1 MRLRRSGKLRHHLA
15 LLLTA
20 ALMSSGLAAA
30 STATAA
36 GDGSAAASAAKA
48 PEPHGLKGEYY
59 SQSAPGAFD
68 FHQLKAI
75 GFDRNIDFDNLEP
88 RLGYATGKSDDA
100 TVRWTGKI
108 VPEKSGA
115 HTFSMIGDNGFRL
128 WIDGRTAIDHW
139 VDDWDREQQSAPVE
153 LTAGKAYDIK
163 VEYFEHFG
171 GSNLHLRWT
180 EPGGAKEA
188 IPQSAFRLPDGFD
201 YDGATA
207 ATVQRDGRFLKLEFG
222 QELAAP
228 PAGLTDHLEAV
239 IGGAKWPLDKARL
252 DPADP
257 RALLVGLKQ
266 PVVGNKTGTARGTA
280 ELRYDGKGGLKGT
293 DGDQVDAFWSS
304 GSNKST
310 YELRS
315 KWADE
320 VGPDN
325 ALPEYPRPQLKR
337 ADWRNLNG
345 SWQFAAAAAGE
356 QPPVGKKLKEKI
368 LVPYPVESELSGV
381 QRHEDRMWYRRTF
394 TVPAGWK
401 VGDKRDDQRLKLNFG
416 AVDWHAKVYVNGA
429 EVADHKGGYDK
440 FSADVTDALKP
451 GRTQEL
457 IVGVY
462 DPTDSPN
469 GENPPVGKQRLD
481 PSGIWYTPSSGIWQT
496 VWMEPVARDH
506 AESLKITP
514 DVRGKQVTV
523 EARGVRAGVP
533 VRAVAYEGG
542 KRVAVAS
549 GRSGKPLR
557 LTLRKPHLWSPDD
570 PFLYDLRVTVGQDKW
585 GKRGDSVRSYFG
597 MRSLSVEKIDG
608 TPRTVLNGK
617 PTFLMA
623 TLDQGFWPDG
633 LHTAPTD
640 EALAYDLKMHKEM
653 GFNSVRKHIKVEPDR
668 WFHWA
673 DKLGLMVWQDMPSMR
688 SDRNPSTAAR
698 AQYEHEMKQM
708 IDEHASSPSVVMWVT
723 FNEGWGQYDHAR
735 IADQAKAWD
744 PTRLIN
750 GMSGLNLGADGGKG
764 DIMDEHGYPS
774 PAIPPKPDGRRA
786 LVNGEYGG
794 LGLAVP
800 GHAWSVQQS
809 YVDVDAAKYTEEYL
823 TKLREVHALACKGGN
838 GAVYTQISDV
848 EGELNGL
855 LTYDRKVV
863 KPDVPR
869 LRAAHEALIR
879 DASQAPVR
887 GCD

>member
-1 MRLRRSGKLRHHLA
+1 MRPRRSGKLRHQLA
-15 LLLTA
+15 LLLSA
-20 ALMSSGLAAA
+20 ALVFTGLAAA

-36 GDGSAAASAAKA
+36 GDEASDPGVQA
-48 PEPHGLKGEYY
+48 PEVHGLKGEYY
-59 SQSAPGAFD
+59 TQSAPGAFD
-68 FHQLKAI
+68 FHELKAT
-75 GFDRNIDFDNLEP
+75 GFDRSIDFDNLEP
-88 RLGYATGKSDDA
+88 RLNFATGRSDDA
-100 TVRWTGKI
+100 TVRWTGKV

-128 WIDGRTAIDHW
+128 WVDGKLAIDHW
-139 VDDWDREQQSAPVE
+139 VDDWDREQTVQPVE

-163 VEYFEHFG
+163 VEYFEHYG

-180 EPGGAKEA
+180 EPGGTKEA
-188 IPQSAFRLPDGFD
+188 VPQSAFRLPDGWD
-201 YDGATA
+201 YEGATA
-207 ATVQRDGRFLKLEFG
+207 ATVQKDGRALKLEFA
-222 QELAAP
+222 QELKAP
-228 PAGLTDHLEAV
+228 PAGLTDHVEAV
-239 IGGAKWPLDKARL
+239 IGGAKWPLDSAKL

-257 RALLVGLKQ
+257 RAVLVTLKQ

-280 ELRYDGKGGLKGT
+280 DLRYDGKGGLTGA
-293 DGDQVDAFWSS
+293 DGKEVGAFWSS
-304 GSNKST
+304 GPNKST
-310 YELRS
+310 YELRT
-315 KWADE
+315 KWADD
-320 VGPDN
+320 VGPGN

-345 SWQFAAAAAGE
+345 SWQFAAAEAGE

-368 LVPYPVESELSGV
+368 LVPYPVESQLSGL

-394 TVPAGWK
+394 TVPADWK
-401 VGDKRDDQRLKLNFG
+401 VDDGKTGKRLKLNFG
-416 AVDWHAKVYVNGA
+416 AVDWHAKVYVNGT
-429 EVADHKGGYDK
+429 EVAEHKGGYDK

-451 GRTQEL
+451 GKTQEL

-462 DPTDSPN
+462 DPTDSPG

-514 DVRGKQVTV
+514 DVKTKQVTV
-523 EARGVRAGVP
+523 ETKGVRAGVP
-533 VRAVAYEGG
+533 VHAAAYEG
-542 KRVAVAS
+542 KKKVAEAS
-549 GRSGKPLR
+549 GRTGEPLK
-557 LTLRKPHLWSPDD
+557 LTLKKPRLWSPDD
-570 PFLYDLRVTVGQDKW
+570 PFLYDLKVTVGG
-585 GKRGDSVRSYFG
+585 GKRADRLQSYFG
-597 MRSLSVEKIDG
+597 MRSITVEKIDG

-668 WFHWA
+668 WFYWA
-673 DKLGLMVWQDMPSMR
+673 DKLGLMVWQDMPSTSAGR
-688 SDRNPSTAAR
+688 TPDTAAR
-698 AQYEHEMKQM
+698 AQFEREMKQM
-708 IDEHASSPSVVMWVT
+708 IDEHSNSPSIVMWVT
-723 FNEGWGQYDHAR
+723 FNEGWGQYDMGR
-735 IADQAKAWD
+735 IAEQAKAWD
-744 PTRLIN
+744 PTRLVN

-764 DIMDEHGYPS
+764 DLMDEHGYPS
-774 PAIPPKPDGRRA
+774 PALPPSPDGRRA
-786 LVNGEYGG
+786 LINGEYGG

-809 YVDVDAAKYTEEYL
+809 YVDVDPAKYTEEYL
-823 TKLREVHALACKGGN
+823 TKLREVRALACKGGN

-855 LTYDRKVV
+855 LTYDRAVV

-869 LRAAHEALIR
+869 LRAAHESLIK

-887 GCD
+887 GCP